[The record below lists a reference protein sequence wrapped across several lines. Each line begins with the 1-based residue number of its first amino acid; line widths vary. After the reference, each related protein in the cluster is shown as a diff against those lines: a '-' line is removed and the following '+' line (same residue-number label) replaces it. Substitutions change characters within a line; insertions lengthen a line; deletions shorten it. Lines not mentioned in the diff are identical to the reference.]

1 MTLSFQNGL
10 VIYAIIH
17 RYRRDLIDFAS
28 LDPKDIA
35 AVNNQ
40 LAFNLLE
47 CELDISPVTTGQE
60 MAGAEIIGQLL
71 ASAVTQRKKRRSAE
85 NEVREEEAQ
94 DENRYSRVSNKKRL
108 AKLMERAAMQ
118 EKKSKETA
126 DPKNIKNW
134 SRELSSSFKSMYFP
148 YEIVLCVTL
157 LSYVLQVNQDALEK
171 LENLFSLLRTCFRGN
186 NTKPTRI
193 KICQGLKISMPTRMD
208 NLGALLFV

>member
-85 NEVREEEAQ
+85 R
-94 DENRYSRVSNKKRL
+94 
-108 AKLMERAAMQ
+108 KLVQPPEMRA
-118 EKKSKETA
+118 
-126 DPKNIKNW
+126 
-134 SRELSSSFKSMYFP
+134 
-148 YEIVLCVTL
+148 
-157 LSYVLQVNQDALEK
+157 
-171 LENLFSLLRTCFRGN
+171 CFGGN
-186 NTKPTRI
+186 NTKPTRM
-193 KICQGLKISMPTRMD
+193 KVCQGLQIIMLTRME
-208 NLGALLFV
+208 NLGALLCEGASVMSKPPGRGTQGGFIPALRGSPGMLRPDQKSPQNN

>member
-1 MTLSFQNGL
+1 MVTDMTLSFQNGL

-17 RYRRDLIDFAS
+17 RYRRDLINFAS

-47 CELDISPVTTGQE
+47 CELDISPITTGQE

-134 SRELSSSFKSMYFP
+134 SRELSSSFESQSMYFP
-148 YEIVLCVTL
+148 YRIVLRTRNIV
-157 LSYVLQVNQDALEK
+157 SYLLQVNQDALE
-171 LENLFSLLRTCFRGN
+171 NLFSLLR
-186 NTKPTRI
+186 
-193 KICQGLKISMPTRMD
+193 
-208 NLGALLFV
+208 

>member
-1 MTLSFQNGL
+1 MVTDMTLSFQNGL

-85 NEVREEEAQ
+85 NEVREEEARPRTKT
-94 DENRYSRVSNKKRL
+94 D
-108 AKLMERAAMQ
+108 
-118 EKKSKETA
+118 TA
-126 DPKNIKNW
+126 
-134 SRELSSSFKSMYFP
+134 
-148 YEIVLCVTL
+148 VC
-157 LSYVLQVNQDALEK
+157 
-171 LENLFSLLRTCFRGN
+171 
-186 NTKPTRI
+186 PTRRGWQSSWRGRPCRRRRVRRQPI
-193 KICQGLKISMPTRMD
+193 PRT
-208 NLGALLFV
+208 

>member
-1 MTLSFQNGL
+1 MVTDMTLSFQNGL

-47 CELDISPVTTGQE
+47 CELDISPITTGQE

-85 NEVREEEAQ
+85 NEVREDDAQ

-126 DPKNIKNW
+126 DPKNIK
-134 SRELSSSFKSMYFP
+134 SRELSSSFESQSMYFP
-148 YEIVLCVTL
+148 YRIVLRTRNIV
-157 LSYVLQVNQDALEK
+157 SYLLQVNQDALE
-171 LENLFSLLRTCFRGN
+171 NLFSLLR
-186 NTKPTRI
+186 
-193 KICQGLKISMPTRMD
+193 
-208 NLGALLFV
+208 